1 MAERRK
7 RSKRQIDEF
16 FIPVKKTQTCQTGNN
31 DEQAFENT
39 DVNNNDAHNKDGR
52 STPTNVDQPGPALTL
67 STNVRPNQTNVN
79 VVTLSNRTTRREWFT
94 RFPWLKMEQKENN
107 DQKLFLCNFCIS
119 AGRKNIFTTGKLT
132 NNPKTDD
139 FVKHEKT
146 VDHKFAVTAKLSAEN
161 REMPQSAGKAFS
173 KLKEAIIA
181 TMRTVY
187 FIGKQDL
194 AKDKISD
201 LQEFCL
207 LQVSQLN
214 CEVNPNKCFWNFELS

>member
-1 MAERRK
+1 MKKYFHNRK
-7 RSKRQIDEF
+7 I
-16 FIPVKKTQTCQTGNN
+16 
-31 DEQAFENT
+31 
-39 DVNNNDAHNKDGR
+39 
-52 STPTNVDQPGPALTL
+52 
-67 STNVRPNQTNVN
+67 NQQ
-79 VVTLSNRTTRREWFT
+79 S
-94 RFPWLKMEQKENN
+94 Q
-107 DQKLFLCNFCIS
+107 
-119 AGRKNIFTTGKLT
+119 
-132 NNPKTDD
+132 TDD

-146 VDHKFAVTAKLSAEN
+146 VDHKFAVTAKLSAEK

-214 CEVNPNKCFWNFELS
+214 CEVNLNKCFWNFELSLSNFYLPSPR